1 MGYQECYKETNEL
14 AAERYELVAERIAEI
29 AEAAQAP
36 EPFAEYFRTNA
47 AYLQSLRA
55 LYEKG
60 KSGSLAA
67 RSMEECEADNEAL
80 YGEILPEAYGHS
92 YANPAYAA
100 ARLGETF
107 GGALSLLAAHLR
119 TACGEVFR
127 GNLVQL
133 TIAMEL
139 FVEVYNCFEGAAA
152 DALPQ
157 EKEVQ
162 QIVYWY
168 FHDYREIFDE
178 RSVRRLVNPAED
190 FEKEIVMQ
198 ADLSDLRYLYR
209 YGAYI
214 GENERQIAA
223 YLNTLPEA
231 DIQAMADT
239 YTEGYQIGFETT
251 GKDLSKK
258 TAAQVRYPIGF
269 ERMVR
274 AAVCNFEKMGL
285 EVTMLASGTAANKQ
299 YDYDHR
305 EDRAYYLDKAYVER
319 GLETWKNAFEEEKVH
334 ANGMAGP
341 AVIEVFGEEPFSP
354 ETKKEAFRYGEKQQ
368 QLCVYEMSQRGQIT
382 NQYIKGEERS
392 FTIIAYPLPS
402 IGARFEEIFAETVK
416 INTLDYM
423 LYRNMQ
429 QKMIDV
435 LDQADRVHITGKG
448 ANKTDL
454 YVNIWKLRNPE
465 GETAFENC
473 VADVNIPV
481 GEVFTSPVLEGTNG
495 KLHVGQV
502 YLNGLNYKNLEI
514 DFKDGMVEK
523 YTCTNFEDEA
533 ENKNYIRDNVLMHH
547 ETLPMGEF
555 AIGTNTTAYRMARDY
570 DIADKLPILIAEKTG
585 PHFAVG
591 DTCYSHE
598 EDNLSYNPDGK
609 AIVAR
614 ENTVSAQRHENPEYS
629 VDDEYNGV
637 VIRGECYDR
646 QFMFGKG
653 AGSLPTASSILSDIM
668 ARLNNYRYEYKK
680 MNYIEKPD
688 YTTDITL
695 KIYARYKETDVQGIL
710 NFSKI
715 HEQFISEESNYVI
728 GEIPLRE
735 LLEKRS
741 QLSGRDVFLANIPIF
756 FLNRD

>member
-1 MGYQECYKETNEL
+1 MTDELLNERYALAIERIRQIPAEKSVPQPYRDFFAQMAQYLCKMDQIRSRIAEGYLKTASEEEL
-14 AAERYELVAERIAEI
+14 AVFNREPYEDVIGERYE
-29 AEAAQAP
+29 
-36 EPFAEYFRTNA
+36 T
-47 AYLQSLRA
+47 S
-55 LYEKG
+55 
-60 KSGSLAA
+60 
-67 RSMEECEADNEAL
+67 
-80 YGEILPEAYGHS
+80 YG
-92 YANPAYAA
+92 NPAFAVRA
-100 ARLGETF
+100 LGETH
-107 GGALSLLAAHLR
+107 GRSLCCLYRELGNAVVWVYEDRLLEL
-119 TACGEVFR
+119 TA
-127 GNLVQL
+127 
-133 TIAMEL
+133 AMEL
-139 FVEVYNCFEGAAA
+139 YLELYAMFEEET
-152 DALPQ
+152 LPSAQ
-157 EKEVQ
+157 YVKES
-162 QIVYWY
+162 IYWY
-168 FHDYREIFDE
+168 VSDYAEERQEYQVREIVDPSLHFVKD
-178 RSVRRLVNPAED
+178 
-190 FEKEIVMQ
+190 IVMES
-198 ADLSDLRYLYR
+198 DLTDLRYLYQ
-209 YGAYI
+209 YGEYI
-214 GENERQIAA
+214 TENEKGTARF
-223 YLNTLPEA
+223 LNTFSQEEI
-231 DIQAMADT
+231 DAMART
-239 YTEGYQIGFETT
+239 YTEGFRKCFLVAR
-251 GKDLSKK
+251 KDLSKK
-258 TAAQVRYPIGF
+258 KTVSIRFHIGF
-269 ERMVR
+269 ERMIR
-274 AAVCNFEKMGL
+274 AAILQFREMGL
-285 EVTMLASGTAANKQ
+285 EPVISRGARRTWVAGASANKQ

-614 ENTVSAQRHENPEYS
+614 ENTVSAQRRENPEKAY
-629 VDDEYNGV
+629 
-637 VIRGECYDR
+637 
-646 QFMFGKG
+646 
-653 AGSLPTASSILSDIM
+653 
-668 ARLNNYRYEYKK
+668 LNCH
-680 MNYIEKPD
+680 
-688 YTTDITL
+688 TDITIPYDEL
-695 KIYARYKETDVQGIL
+695 DKITVIRKDGTTEDIIADGRFVLAGTEAL
-710 NFSKI
+710 N
-715 HEQFISEESNYVI
+715 
-728 GEIPLRE
+728 GPLDR
-735 LLEKRS
+735 
-741 QLSGRDVFLANIPIF
+741 
-756 FLNRD
+756 

>member
-14 AAERYELVAERIAEI
+14 AAERYELAAERIAEI
-29 AEAAQAP
+29 AEAAQTP
-36 EPFAEYFRTNA
+36 EPFAEYFQKNA
-47 AYLQSLRA
+47 AYLQRLGA

-127 GNLVQL
+127 GNLMQL

-139 FVEVYNCFEGAAA
+139 FVEVYNCFEGAVA

-162 QIVYWY
+162 QILYWY

-239 YTEGYQIGFETT
+239 YTEGYRIGFETT

-614 ENTVSAQRHENPEYS
+614 ENTVSAQRRENPEKAY
-629 VDDEYNGV
+629 
-637 VIRGECYDR
+637 
-646 QFMFGKG
+646 
-653 AGSLPTASSILSDIM
+653 
-668 ARLNNYRYEYKK
+668 LNCH
-680 MNYIEKPD
+680 
-688 YTTDITL
+688 TDITIPYDEL
-695 KIYARYKETDVQGIL
+695 DKITVIRKDGTTEDIIVDGRFVLAGTEAL
-710 NFSKI
+710 N
-715 HEQFISEESNYVI
+715 E
-728 GEIPLRE
+728 PLDR
-735 LLEKRS
+735 
-741 QLSGRDVFLANIPIF
+741 
-756 FLNRD
+756 

>member
-1 MGYQECYKETNEL
+1 
-14 AAERYELVAERIAEI
+14 
-29 AEAAQAP
+29 
-36 EPFAEYFRTNA
+36 
-47 AYLQSLRA
+47 
-55 LYEKG
+55 
-60 KSGSLAA
+60 
-67 RSMEECEADNEAL
+67 
-80 YGEILPEAYGHS
+80 
-92 YANPAYAA
+92 
-100 ARLGETF
+100 
-107 GGALSLLAAHLR
+107 
-119 TACGEVFR
+119 
-127 GNLVQL
+127 
-133 TIAMEL
+133 
-139 FVEVYNCFEGAAA
+139 
-152 DALPQ
+152 
-157 EKEVQ
+157 
-162 QIVYWY
+162 
-168 FHDYREIFDE
+168 
-178 RSVRRLVNPAED
+178 
-190 FEKEIVMQ
+190 
-198 ADLSDLRYLYR
+198 
-209 YGAYI
+209 
-214 GENERQIAA
+214 
-223 YLNTLPEA
+223 
-231 DIQAMADT
+231 
-239 YTEGYQIGFETT
+239 
-251 GKDLSKK
+251 
-258 TAAQVRYPIGF
+258 
-269 ERMVR
+269 
-274 AAVCNFEKMGL
+274 
-285 EVTMLASGTAANKQ
+285 
-299 YDYDHR
+299 
-305 EDRAYYLDKAYVER
+305 
-319 GLETWKNAFEEEKVH
+319 
-334 ANGMAGP
+334 MAGP

-523 YTCTNFEDEA
+523 YTCANFEDEA

-614 ENTVSAQRHENPEYS
+614 ENTVSAQRRENPEKAY
-629 VDDEYNGV
+629 
-637 VIRGECYDR
+637 
-646 QFMFGKG
+646 
-653 AGSLPTASSILSDIM
+653 
-668 ARLNNYRYEYKK
+668 LNCH
-680 MNYIEKPD
+680 
-688 YTTDITL
+688 TDITIPYDEL
-695 KIYARYKETDVQGIL
+695 DKITVIRKDGTTEDIIADGRFVLAGTEAL
-710 NFSKI
+710 N
-715 HEQFISEESNYVI
+715 
-728 GEIPLRE
+728 GPLDR
-735 LLEKRS
+735 
-741 QLSGRDVFLANIPIF
+741 
-756 FLNRD
+756 